1 MECKGC
7 STPSFK
13 GRIFGSRKEMEEGG
27 NKVRTRECG
36 GVKTKIMGAG
46 ELLGAASR
54 YLSPKRAS
62 FGSKTEA
69 PQLGPT
75 SLESPWGPS

>member
-1 MECKGC
+1 
-7 STPSFK
+7 
-13 GRIFGSRKEMEEGG
+13 
-27 NKVRTRECG
+27 VRTRECG